1 MSSVFGDPA
10 KLFTTPARS
19 GERASEENRRREV
32 TGPPCS
38 KSIKDMAPSRLAM
51 RLGELSHAQLLQIA
65 VAGCEAS
72 SEINNLAD
80 AFFATHKPLPQWAVE
95 GVLLSNDLVPHILA
109 SLQLED
115 GAAAAVCSSWADA
128 WKATSEARRHL
139 RRVAFDIPQDLLGMA
154 DYFELVAISSDTDA
168 EPQLLVRSGG
178 TVRIL
183 ARNMCT
189 KRSLFDAAFDRDDSV
204 IAADGQSIYVI
215 VRSGQPLQPGSV
227 TVRRLAHDG
236 SELASYED
244 HKFPFRGVLARGGYF
259 FCVGQGLDDHDD
271 EILVLD
277 AQSLQPRY
285 RFGLSLFNGAA
296 DIVLIDGSLVVCD
309 TENDRLQVFSL
320 TGEHLCSITGEWK
333 RPVGLCFVKD
343 RLYLIEESQDE
354 EEGDETELCD
364 PLRGRRIFVLS
375 LQGDTLEVFQ
385 NPVEGHSFDG
395 TIVYFDGM
403 LLAPFQRTKRR
414 GEEFVA
420 PVVGVMAL
428 RGV

>member
-1 MSSVFGDPA
+1 MEVMGLPC
-10 KLFTTPARS
+10 T
-19 GERASEENRRREV
+19 EN
-32 TGPPCS
+32 
-38 KSIKDMAPSRLAM
+38 IKDMAPSRLAM

-109 SLQLED
+109 PLKLED

-189 KRSLFDAAFDRDDSV
+189 KRSLFDAAFDRDDSI
-204 IAADGQSIYVI
+204 IAADEQSIYVI
-215 VRSGQPLQPGSV
+215 VRSGQPMQPGAV

-236 SELASYED
+236 SEIASYED
-244 HKFPFRGVLARGGYF
+244 HKFPFRGGLAAGG
-259 FCVGQGLDDHDD
+259 
-271 EILVLD
+271 
-277 AQSLQPRY
+277 
-285 RFGLSLFNGAA
+285 
-296 DIVLIDGSLVVCD
+296 
-309 TENDRLQVFSL
+309 
-320 TGEHLCSITGEWK
+320 
-333 RPVGLCFVKD
+333 
-343 RLYLIEESQDE
+343 
-354 EEGDETELCD
+354 
-364 PLRGRRIFVLS
+364 
-375 LQGDTLEVFQ
+375 
-385 NPVEGHSFDG
+385 
-395 TIVYFDGM
+395 
-403 LLAPFQRTKRR
+403 
-414 GEEFVA
+414 
-420 PVVGVMAL
+420 
-428 RGV
+428 

>member
-1 MSSVFGDPA
+1 
-10 KLFTTPARS
+10 
-19 GERASEENRRREV
+19 
-32 TGPPCS
+32 
-38 KSIKDMAPSRLAM
+38 
-51 RLGELSHAQLLQIA
+51 
-65 VAGCEAS
+65 
-72 SEINNLAD
+72 
-80 AFFATHKPLPQWAVE
+80 
-95 GVLLSNDLVPHILA
+95 
-109 SLQLED
+109 
-115 GAAAAVCSSWADA
+115 
-128 WKATSEARRHL
+128 
-139 RRVAFDIPQDLLGMA
+139 MA

-189 KRSLFDAAFDRDDSV
+189 KRSLFDAAFDRDDSI
-204 IAADGQSIYVI
+204 IAADEQSIYVI
-215 VRSGQPLQPGSV
+215 VRSGQPMQPGAV

-236 SELASYED
+236 SEIASYED
-244 HKFPFRGVLARGGYF
+244 HKFPFRGVLAAGGYF

-271 EILVLD
+271 EIICLD
-277 AQSLQPRY
+277 AQSLQPRF
-285 RFGLSLFNGAA
+285 RFGQSLFNGAA

-309 TENDRLQVFSL
+309 TENDRLQVFSVA
-320 TGEHLCSITGEWK
+320 GEHCCSITGEWK
-333 RPVGLCFVKD
+333 RPVGLCFAKD

-354 EEGDETELCD
+354 EEGDESELCD

-428 RGV
+428 RGL

>member
-1 MSSVFGDPA
+1 MEVM
-10 KLFTTPARS
+10 
-19 GERASEENRRREV
+19 ER
-32 TGPPCS
+32 PCTRN
-38 KSIKDMAPSRLAM
+38 IKHMAPSRLAM

-95 GVLLSNDLVPHILA
+95 GVLLSNDLVPHVLA
-109 SLQLED
+109 PLQLED

-154 DYFELVAISSDTDA
+154 DYFELVAISGDTDA

-189 KRSLFDAAFDRDDSV
+189 KRSLFDADFDRDDSV

-236 SELASYED
+236 SELAFYED

-354 EEGDETELCD
+354 DDVDESEELYE